1 MDGAGSV
8 SYTHLKDIT
17 TVGGSMENNVIS
29 GLQVVSDSG
38 HTYVKLKM
46 SQKAAYTF
54 QYSSGAITID
64 FHYTDLSLI
73 HI

>member
-1 MDGAGSV
+1 
-8 SYTHLKDIT
+8 
-17 TVGGSMENNVIS
+17 MENNVIS

-64 FHYTDLSLI
+64 FHYTDSVPDDLSFRRIRCLVPQPGAAVR
-73 HI
+73 